1 MSRGAASIIAGA
13 VLLAFLGLQQLHHSE
28 EKKTMDMNVKRIS
41 PVLFVKDIEPVLPFW
56 VEKLGFTKTIEVPQ
70 GNRIGFAA
78 LQKGQTEIMYQS
90 YASVAEDM
98 PLIAEIHKGPTF
110 LYIEVDNLDAVLNA
124 LKDSKIVQP
133 ERTAF
138 YGMREVGYQEP
149 GGHYVTF
156 AQPVA
161 AAQH

>member
-1 MSRGAASIIAGA
+1 MSRGAASIIAGT

-28 EKKTMDMNVKRIS
+28 EKKTMDMNVKRIT
-41 PVLFVKDIEPVLPFW
+41 PVLFVKEIEPVLPFW